1 MKKLVI
7 IIGFICAI
15 LAIVL
20 AVTPLFQIALIPLI
34 IALIALFFIYI
45 VIKKTGIQSKS
56 IQYISVLV
64 IMALT
69 IVIYKFMFSTSTVGD
84 TQDLELKEQESV
96 EDSKN
101 LLEEIE
107 IID

>member
-1 MKKLVI
+1 MKKLII

-15 LAIVL
+15 IAVIL

-34 IALIALFFIYI
+34 AAILALTFIYVI
-45 VIKKTGIQSKS
+45 IKKTGIQTKS

-84 TQDLELKEQESV
+84 TQELELKEQESV

-101 LLEEIE
+101 LLEDIE